1 MAGMVRGSTATA
13 IGAGD
18 GAAAAGMVRGST
30 ATPIAARGAIGA
42 GDTAAVV
49 GGKTLSQFEGAGRNS
64 GTRFILSFT
73 EFAPCIRQG
82 D

>member
-1 MAGMVRGSTATA
+1 MAGMVHGSTATA

-42 GDTAAVV
+42 GDTAAVG
-49 GGKTLSQFEGAGRNS
+49 GGKT
-64 GTRFILSFT
+64 
-73 EFAPCIRQG
+73 
-82 D
+82 